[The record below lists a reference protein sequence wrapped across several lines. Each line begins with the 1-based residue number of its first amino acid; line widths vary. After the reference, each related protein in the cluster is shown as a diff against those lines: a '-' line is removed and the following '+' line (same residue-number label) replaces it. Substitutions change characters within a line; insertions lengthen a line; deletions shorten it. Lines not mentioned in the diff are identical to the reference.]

1 MPNIPVETIAETE
14 NYTIWA
20 AEEPDG
26 ERTYHVELGPVT
38 AHFFTEEWQEFLGL
52 IRGFIAGVVESVEDE
67 DDEDDDDDGDDDGDD
82 DDGDDGATEVEL
94 DWGTL
99 YFTPEEWGEFMR
111 LIEQV

>member
-52 IRGFIAGVVESVEDE
+52 IRGFIAGVVESVEE
-67 DDEDDDDDGDDDGDD
+67 DDEDDVDDEDHE
-82 DDGDDGATEVEL
+82 DDGATEVEL